1 MEMNYQNSLME
12 FKINVRF
19 LCSWKSPVTKKH
31 IPTSTIRTNLKLDI
45 SKYSGI
51 NNLLKVNCQASLWA
65 IIV

>member
-1 MEMNYQNSLME
+1 MEMNYKNSVME

-51 NNLLKVNCQASLWA
+51 
-65 IIV
+65 IF

>member
-19 LCSWKSPVTKKH
+19 LYIWKSPVTKKH
-31 IPTSTIRTNLKLDI
+31 IPTSTIRSNLNLDI
-45 SKYSGI
+45 SEYSGI
-51 NNLLKVNCQASLWA
+51 NNLLKVNFQASLWA